1 MAEGKSA
8 LTTPRYR
15 SFIHVD
21 AESLDSVLNANPHE
35 TGWVNVVDAFWRPE
49 ETGEGIAFELNNRGE
64 PFDKIESQRTR
75 NVGWSR
81 VAPSY
86 LLSTFLCGAAVEL

>member
-49 ETGEGIAFELNNRGE
+49 ETGEDI
-64 PFDKIESQRTR
+64 
-75 NVGWSR
+75 V
-81 VAPSY
+81 
-86 LLSTFLCGAAVEL
+86 